1 MTYILVW
8 GVVIAFLIVCL
19 LLWFYKVRKTMQER
33 QHTVEVAAEQLAF
46 YRKKTIKTQNDLALA
61 DVLTRSESIYKQSV
75 ELYRIA
81 LENPFN
87 WLPAKL
93 MGFRPFVEGDNSFQ
107 R

>member
-1 MTYILVW
+1 MSRMIWL
-8 GVVIAFLIVCL
+8 VVIVL
-19 LLWFYKVRKTMQER
+19 LLICLFLWFHKVRKIMQER
-33 QHTVEVAAEQLAF
+33 QRTVEVAAEQLAF

-93 MGFRPFVEGDNSFQ
+93 MGFRPFVEGDDSFQ